1 MGIEGLLKAHDPEQP
16 CWQFRGLF
24 LAAEFDLRALPRA
37 MLWRCRMKFTAIRLI
52 KDEHRSMAA
61 VLRAAEYVVGKAVST
76 GNPPDFKLLR
86 AMLYYLREFPE
97 RRHHPNEDRVL
108 FARIKATTHE
118 ADAAIAELEDEH
130 QRGDRM
136 LQSLTI
142 ALDNWEAGA
151 ADGRLFAEMLA
162 GYASFYWAHMEKEE
176 TRVLPVAEDVL
187 SNQDWREIHAVF
199 ESHEDPMFG
208 EDIADDFGNL
218 FTRIIRLV
226 PPPLGTAEPKG

>member
-1 MGIEGLLKAHDPEQP
+1 M
-16 CWQFRGLF
+16 R
-24 LAAEFDLRALPRA
+24 
-37 MLWRCRMKFTAIRLI
+37 FTAIRLI
-52 KDEHRSMAA
+52 KDEHRSLAA

-76 GNPPDFKLLR
+76 GKPPDFALLR

-130 QRGDRM
+130 QRGDEM
-136 LQSLTI
+136 LRGLTI
-142 ALDNWEAGA
+142 ALDNWESGA
-151 ADGRLFAEMLA
+151 ADGRLFAEMLS

-176 TRVLPVAEDVL
+176 TRVLPVAQDVL

-199 ESHEDPMFG
+199 EAHEDPMFG
-208 EDIADDFGNL
+208 EDIANDFRNL
-218 FTRIIRLV
+218 FSRIIRLA
-226 PPPLGTAEPKG
+226 PPPAGTAEPNS

>member
-1 MGIEGLLKAHDPEQP
+1 M
-16 CWQFRGLF
+16 R
-24 LAAEFDLRALPRA
+24 
-37 MLWRCRMKFTAIRLI
+37 FTAIRLI

-76 GNPPDFKLLR
+76 GKPPDFNLLR

-130 QRGDRM
+130 RRGDAM

-151 ADGRLFAEMLA
+151 VDSRLFAELLS

-176 TRVLPVAEDVL
+176 TRVLPVAQDVL
-187 SNQDWREIHAVF
+187 SNEDWREIHAAF

-208 EDIADDFGNL
+208 EDIANEFRNL
-218 FTRIIRLV
+218 FSRIIRLA
-226 PPPLGTAEPKG
+226 PPPIGTAEPKH

>member
-1 MGIEGLLKAHDPEQP
+1 M
-16 CWQFRGLF
+16 R
-24 LAAEFDLRALPRA
+24 
-37 MLWRCRMKFTAIRLI
+37 FTAIRLI

-76 GNPPDFKLLR
+76 GKTPDFNLLR

-151 ADGRLFAEMLA
+151 ADGRLFAEILS

-176 TRVLPVAEDVL
+176 ANILPVAERSL
-187 SNQDWREIHAVF
+187 SNDDWHEIHAAF

-208 EDIADDFGNL
+208 DDTANEFRNL
-218 FTRIIRLV
+218 LSRIILLA
-226 PPPLGTAEPKG
+226 PPTGSGDLTD